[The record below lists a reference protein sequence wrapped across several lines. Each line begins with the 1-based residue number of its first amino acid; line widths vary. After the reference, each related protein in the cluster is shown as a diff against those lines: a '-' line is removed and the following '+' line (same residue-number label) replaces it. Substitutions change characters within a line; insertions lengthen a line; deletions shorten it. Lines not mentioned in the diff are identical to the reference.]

1 MQFFNFESFIST
13 TIIKIVFAL
22 GVVLGVLG
30 WLAGTG
36 VTTIQEGVA
45 AGAGAFVVGAI
56 ALVLT
61 VLLWRVYCEIAIVMF
76 RIYEELNGLREHIEG
91 TDDSLAG
98 GHPSGGRQQSARQQ
112 GGRQQ
117 GGRQQGGRQQ
127 GGGQKGGGQ
136 QGGGQR
142 GGGQQTR

>member
-36 VTTIQEGVA
+36 VATIQDGVA

-56 ALVLT
+56 GLVLA

-76 RIYEELNGLREHIEG
+76 RIYEELNGLRAHVEG

-98 GHPSGGRQQSARQQ
+98 GSPSGGRQQAA
-112 GGRQQ
+112 RQQ

-127 GGGQKGGGQ
+127 GGGQQGGGQ

-142 GGGQQTR
+142 GGQRGGGQQTR